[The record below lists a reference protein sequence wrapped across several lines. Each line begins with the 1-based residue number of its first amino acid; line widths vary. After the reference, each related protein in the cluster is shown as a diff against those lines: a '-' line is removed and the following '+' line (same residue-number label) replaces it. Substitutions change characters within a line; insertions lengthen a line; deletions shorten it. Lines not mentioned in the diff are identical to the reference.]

1 MMKLYIIGMPGAGKT
16 HFGRHLAQSLNMQFK
31 DLDEMLERHEGKM
44 VKQIIEENGEA
55 KFRLMEH
62 ETLLSTLTMGN
73 HVISCGGGTPIYH
86 NNIDWMKMNGIVIWL
101 DTDLEIIGRRIAQ
114 NVTRRPL
121 FMGLNEPQINEKL
134 KELYAKR
141 RKTYAKADVLIEVVN
156 KGAISLN
163 AVIQRI
169 MKASRLKRK

>member
-1 MMKLYIIGMPGAGKT
+1 MTKLYIIGMPGAGKT

-31 DLDEMLERHEGKM
+31 DLDEMLERNQGKL
-44 VKQIIEENGEA
+44 VRQIIEENGESG
-55 KFRLMEH
+55 FRKLEH
-62 ETLLSTLTMGN
+62 ETLLSTMTLGN

-86 NNIDWMKMNGIVIWL
+86 NNMDWMKMNGIVIWL
-101 DTDLEIIGRRIAQ
+101 DTDLEIIARRIAQ
-114 NVTRRPL
+114 NITRRPL
-121 FMGLNEPQINEKL
+121 FMGLNETQINEKL

-141 RKTYAKADVLIEVVN
+141 RKTYVKADVLIEVAN

-163 AVIQRI
+163 PVIQGI